1 MESDSS
7 SMFWEQETSQLSFGF
22 RFQTGR
28 DSSAEETKSSVFREK
43 SGGLSM
49 STSMYQFTSGKDVGG
64 FIEESKTTSFTVQ
77 ELFVGSN
84 EGFIKNDENLDTR
97 IIAETDFEEQLYQ
110 DSNHSSSGNDQ
121 FVGSEVSHTKDLQQF
136 LLDVDSANKQETED
150 PVKSEEI
157 DELEDIFSE
166 KISLSRG
173 AQFFPFH
180 SNSESSSSSSEF
192 SINTQKIFSSDWSI
206 NEELESERMSID
218 ENKVEFIDKILH
230 FEKSESDDE
239 YIELEPNLQNS
250 SEEFHELGKN
260 SNREETELM
269 DGLGKLEEQSSEK
282 KQKLWDLDFDEEEGN
297 DILFEHEDLIEQMKI
312 ELKNVRTGGLPTILE
327 DSETPKMVGDLKPL
341 KIDEKFEHS
350 DRMVEIQKFYKS
362 YAEKMRKLDILNY
375 QTMHAISKLQNL
387 FSVSM

>member
-1 MESDSS
+1 
-7 SMFWEQETSQLSFGF
+7 MFWEQETSQLSFGF

-64 FIEESKTTSFTVQ
+64 FIEEPKTTSFTVQ